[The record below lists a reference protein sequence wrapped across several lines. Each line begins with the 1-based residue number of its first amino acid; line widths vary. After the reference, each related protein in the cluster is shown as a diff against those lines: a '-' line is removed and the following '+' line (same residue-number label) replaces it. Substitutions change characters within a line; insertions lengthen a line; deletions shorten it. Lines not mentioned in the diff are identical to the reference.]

1 MNRFVLLLSIL
12 MFMLA
17 SCSNPAPAPST
28 ETRFVCPVTD
38 ANGSMP
44 PGDTIPSSTHHGN
57 GKLWVELWPD
67 GITIIPSDQI
77 RPDGKLAMKYPWWR
91 AVTGRL
97 VITGRRLDAESPP
110 LEAVIPEGYG
120 ETGFQA
126 SGLIFPSEGCWEI
139 IGEAAGATLK
149 FVTLVVKG

>member
-1 MNRFVLLLSIL
+1 
-12 MFMLA
+12 
-17 SCSNPAPAPST
+17 
-28 ETRFVCPVTD
+28 
-38 ANGSMP
+38 
-44 PGDTIPSSTHHGN
+44 
-57 GKLWVELWPD
+57 
-67 GITIIPSDQI
+67 
-77 RPDGKLAMKYPWWR
+77 MKYPWWR